1 MFLIEFLVE
10 YDIMTMLISAVFESA
25 TLSEA
30 EALANQQQLF
40 QREYSRV

>member
-30 EALANQQQLF
+30 EALTNQQQLF

>member
-25 TLSEA
+25 TLSEV
-30 EALANQQQLF
+30 EALTSQRRLF

>member
-30 EALANQQQLF
+30 EAFTSQRRLF